1 MQLPISYFKR
11 FKMEVDLAGLPSPRW
26 PDGYT
31 PVAWR
36 PELLDKHADVLCRCF
51 VGEVDA
57 VVFPSLGS
65 EFGCRGLMTELTRR
79 RGFIPESTWLVVGPA
94 GPCGTVQALRERGVF
109 GGIQNVGI
117 VPECR
122 GLGLG
127 KALLLQSLQAMYLS
141 GLGRGVLEV
150 TAQND
155 PAIRMYQRLGFHRAK
170 VVYKAVPPCLSSIEQ
185 EPAFSAYERMP

>member
-11 FKMEVDLAGLPSPRW
+11 FKMEADLAGLPPPRW
-26 PDGYT
+26 PAGYE

-36 PELLDKHADVLCRCF
+36 PDLLDTHADVLCRCF
-51 VGEVDA
+51 VGEIDA

-65 EFGCRGLMTELTRR
+65 AYGCRGLMTEITRR
-79 RGFIPESTWLVVGPA
+79 RAFIPESTWLVVGPS
-94 GPCGTVQALRERGVF
+94 GPCGTVQALRDRGVF

-127 KALLLQSLQAMYLS
+127 KALLLQALRGMLDS

-150 TAQND
+150 TAHNEL
-155 PAIRMYQRLGFHRAK
+155 AIRMYQRLGFRRAK
-170 VVYKAVPPCLSSIEQ
+170 VVYKAVPPCLTPVEQ
-185 EPAFSAYERMP
+185 ETAIPVF